1 MGVGVDPAQA
11 HSLRIITSPVAGSRW
26 QSGTL
31 VPPDMCIEATPSG
44 QGPLVHAHLPRYCV
58 ARSSSSSGVGALG
71 RGPVEFISP
80 CCAIHSL
87 HDCLLGESGVHVGQC
102 QPLCNWVSPSALSRV
117 SEPGPPKRPPTRRLL
132 LPRTGLAH
140 GNMVHGTFD
149 VPVTSG
155 SGKSA
160 TASRDG
166 PPPSSDGRSW
176 PSVRNPPRLQSLFRV
191 PRRSAMGGE
200 VGGVVRR
207 CRCAPPCD
215 VS

>member
-31 VPPDMCIEATPSG
+31 VQPDMCIEATPSG
-44 QGPLVHAHLPRYCV
+44 QGPLVHAHLPRYYV
-58 ARSSSSSGVGALG
+58 ARGSSSSGVGALG
-71 RGPVEFISP
+71 RGAKSSFRLAVQYIRSMIACWANQEFMSDNVNLFA
-80 CCAIHSL
+80 C
-87 HDCLLGESGVHVGQC
+87 D
-102 QPLCNWVSPSALSRV
+102 WVSPSAPCV
-117 SEPGPPKRPPTRRLL
+117 PEPGPPKRPPTRRLL

-160 TASRDG
+160 AASRDG

-176 PSVRNPPRLQSLFRV
+176 PSVHDPIPPPPSARPV
-191 PRRSAMGGE
+191 PCPTLGPRPMPP
-200 VGGVVRR
+200 
-207 CRCAPPCD
+207 PPCALP
-215 VS
+215 VPCPI